1 MIPESRDELH
11 ALAGEYVL
19 GVLDPAEAGE
29 VAAALAT
36 NAALR
41 TAVAFWEEALHP
53 LSTLA
58 PPAEPPS
65 GLWDTI
71 AARLDDKKSPP
82 AAPSRFWSTPRPWRW
97 STAGFAAVAAVL
109 ALYVALRPLPPAPSA
124 VALLHA
130 PQETAANWVATA
142 DRDGLRLLALAATAP
157 PNGRAFELWAIAP
170 GAKTPQ
176 PLGVIP
182 REGVFRLKTLP
193 AAVRQGATLAIS
205 VEPPGGSPTGQPTG
219 PVVFVG
225 ALREM

>member
-41 TAVAFWEEALHP
+41 AAVAFWEEALHP
-53 LSTLA
+53 LSALA
-58 PPAEPPS
+58 PPAEPPA

-71 AARLDDKKSPP
+71 AAHLDANAPP
-82 AAPSRFWSTPRPWRW
+82 AAAPRFWSTPRPWRW
-97 STAGFAAVAAVL
+97 STAGFAAVAAAL
-109 ALYVALRPLPPAPSA
+109 ALYVALRPLPPAPSTI
-124 VALLHA
+124 ALLHA
-130 PQETAANWVATA
+130 PQQASTNWVATA
-142 DRDGLRLLALAATAP
+142 DRDGLRLRAVAAAP
-157 PNGRAFELWAIAP
+157 APSGRAFELWAIAP

-182 REGVFRLKTLP
+182 GDGVFRLKTLP
-193 AAVRQGATLAIS
+193 PAVRQGATLAIS

-225 ALREM
+225 ALQEM